1 MYGTSET
8 RPCGAWS
15 RGRPR
20 GLCRHCRRQDRGH
33 GTDHQDHQHQ
43 RPLRVPSTG
52 RQARGRRQGAPR
64 PPPGLSRPRE
74 CQGRHRHHL
83 DGGPSQ
89 LKPSRTGSIS
99 SSPSYRR
106 RREPRGDGR
115 QQPVSGYT
123 VQMDN
128 EDLDLD
134 ASIRP
139 GTGSYLGQGT
149 DGTASGPP
157 HWPTRKRQA
166 HCTEFQPPPQT
177 TWS

>member
-1 MYGTSET
+1 MYGTL
-8 RPCGAWS
+8 RRALAV
-15 RGRPR
+15 RGVEVAPE
-20 GLCRHCRRQDRGH
+20 DYVA
-33 GTDHQDHQHQ
+33 T
-43 RPLRVPSTG
+43 VE
-52 RQARGRRQGAPR
+52 GRR
-64 PPPGLSRPRE
+64 
-74 CQGRHRHHL
+74 
-83 DGGPSQ
+83 PSQ